1 MAELIAYTLLGDVE
15 KEEGL
20 GLNTMVIALDTQ
32 RFQTPTMMAT
42 AAAEILKEV
51 REVPADVK
59 RGFERVEVPGQREN
73 ERRRSGMRSGMLELP
88 LGIWKDIVHTALRVG
103 VVDDDLPKVTVKRS
117 RL

>member
-1 MAELIAYTLLGDVE
+1 MAELIAYTILGDVE

-32 RFQTPTMMAT
+32 RFQTSTMMAT

-51 REVPADVK
+51 RNVPADFK
-59 RGFERVEVPGQREN
+59 HGFERVEVPGQREN
-73 ERRRSGMRSGMLELP
+73 ERRRNGMKSGVLELP
-88 LGIWKDIVHTALRVG
+88 LGIWKDIVKTAKRVG
-103 VVDDDLPKVTVKRS
+103 VVDDDLPKVMVKRS